1 MLRTTMTFSVVF
13 LVCEQKY
20 KCDKAASIEKSDSK
34 WSTDST
40 SKTDVKCV
48 SAKIE
53 GFAPVLNL
61 FTSRKNVTLANPCPP
76 PRCPCPVCFSCT
88 ICPLLLS

>member
-1 MLRTTMTFSVVF
+1 MTFSVVC

-40 SKTDVKCV
+40 SKTEVKCV
-48 SAKIE
+48 SAKFE

-61 FTSRKNVTLANPCPP
+61 FTSRKNVTLALPLAAHAPF
-76 PRCPCPVCFSCT
+76 CFSCT